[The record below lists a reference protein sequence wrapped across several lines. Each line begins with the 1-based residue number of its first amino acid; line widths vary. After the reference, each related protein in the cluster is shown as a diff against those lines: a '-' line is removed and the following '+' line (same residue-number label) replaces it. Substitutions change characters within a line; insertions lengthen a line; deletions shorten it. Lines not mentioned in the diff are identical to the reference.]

1 MKRFFNSP
9 DSAAGGQQTMRRF
22 SFFADAAGGQQ
33 TMRQF
38 SFIPGAGCGRHT
50 MKKLLSSLLCLS
62 LLTGMAG
69 ICGCQ
74 AKPETEPTDDNVFA
88 IGFSQVGSE
97 SDWRVA
103 NTKSMTN
110 TFTGDPEYE
119 LVMENARQMQ
129 ENQFTAVR
137 RFILEGVDMII
148 IAPTVEEGWLTVLTE
163 VHDAG
168 IPVIIMDRSVA
179 VWDDNLYLT
188 NVGSDFLRQG
198 NLAVEWLEKETLKD
212 AENGDESEDGTVR
225 ILHLQGTLGATA
237 QIQRTKALEDAVTS
251 HGNWELIS
259 QLDGDFTE
267 AKAYEVMTTYL
278 AGNHDIDVIYSEND
292 NMTFGAMRA
301 LDEAG
306 ITYGEGGQ
314 VKIITFDATKEALQ
328 YCLDGK
334 INLCVECNPLFGPQ
348 VKELIEAYR
357 RGDTIPK
364 HVYVNETAYTAKD
377 LTQEFVDT
385 REY

>member
-1 MKRFFNSP
+1 MRRSSDIPDNVKGGHETMKR
-9 DSAAGGQQTMRRF
+9 
-22 SFFADAAGGQQ
+22 
-33 TMRQF
+33 
-38 SFIPGAGCGRHT
+38 
-50 MKKLLSSLLCLS
+50 LLSILLS
-62 LLTGMAG
+62 LSLITGIAG
-69 ICGCQ
+69 TCGCQ
-74 AKPETEPTDDNVFA
+74 AKPATESTEDNVFV

-103 NTKSMTN
+103 NTKSMTD
-110 TFTGDPEYE
+110 TFAGDPNYE
-119 LVMENARQMQ
+119 FVMENARQMQ

-198 NLAVEWLEKETLKD
+198 NLAVEWLEKETSTD
-212 AENGDESEDGTVR
+212 ADDDTSEEDTVR

-237 QIQRTKALEDAVTS
+237 QIQRTKALEDAVKS

-278 AGNHDIDVIYSEND
+278 ATDRDIDVIYSEND

-306 ITYGEGGQ
+306 ITYGKGGQ
-314 VKIITFDATKEALQ
+314 VRIITFDATKEALQ

-357 RGDTIPK
+357 RGDAIPK

-377 LTQEFVDT
+377 LTQEFVDS